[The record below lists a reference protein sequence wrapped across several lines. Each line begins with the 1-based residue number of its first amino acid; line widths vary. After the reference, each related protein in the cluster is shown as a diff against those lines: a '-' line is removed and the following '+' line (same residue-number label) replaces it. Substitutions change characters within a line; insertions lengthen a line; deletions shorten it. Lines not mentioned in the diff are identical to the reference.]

1 MLGAAIET
9 LLTPVVERLGFELV
23 DLEFK
28 GGGGSS
34 VLQVFIDGPNG
45 ITLDDCAMVSQHV
58 SAILDVEDP
67 IPGEYN
73 LEISS
78 PGLDRPLRRE
88 AHFEKYAGAE
98 IKVKMRK
105 GYVGK
110 LRLKGILNGL
120 DDSHV
125 VLVVGDEELRLPMD
139 KIESARLVPE
149 L

>member
-28 GGGGSS
+28 GGGNGA
-34 VLQVFIDGPNG
+34 VLQVFIDGPDG
-45 ITLDDCAMVSQHV
+45 ITLDDCALVSQHV

-88 AHFEKYAGAE
+88 AHFDKYAGCE
-98 IKVKMRK
+98 IKVKMHK

-110 LRLKGILNGL
+110 LRLKGVLKGL
-120 DDSHV
+120 EEGQV
-125 VLVVGDEELRLPMD
+125 VLVVGDDEHPLPME
-139 KIESARLVPE
+139 KIESARLVPV